1 MSDLPSRVHFTD
13 LIPGDYRTSEASEYR
28 VLQAYAE
35 GRLVDRE
42 TFDYEAMLLEY
53 DPEFTARRAGMFDD
67 DWALLRSKLERAAI
81 GGSDEK

>member
-1 MSDLPSRVHFTD
+1 MSDLPSRDHFAD
-13 LIPGDYRTSEASEYR
+13 LIPGDYRASEASEYR

-42 TFDYEAMLLEY
+42 GIEPNEAIRVLVERLHEG
-53 DPEFTARRAGMFDD
+53 TAIGLISRHDMRL
-67 DWALLRSKLERAAI
+67 ALAAAI